1 MSVSALVAHVDEG
14 SATNWAAPERY
25 VGFWGCP
32 VQRSWQQQRGHLPKR
47 EALGAGSGVAGVV
60 ERFGTNGRVDALA
73 EDLDL

>member
-1 MSVSALVAHVDEG
+1 MSVSALAAHVEG
-14 SATNWAAPERY
+14 PATN
-25 VGFWGCP
+25 
-32 VQRSWQQQRGHLPKR
+32 WQQQRGHLPKR